1 MRTRMPRS
9 PALPRAVLAL
19 ATAGLL
25 ALPLAAQAKSTE
37 TIDAVAMYLA
47 WFILIVMPIGGIVIF
62 LMVHVLP
69 EKFAERRHHPQ
80 ATAIQV
86 LCLLSLVFGGLLWPI
101 AWLWAFTKPTSYRM
115 AYGTDKNDEYFETM
129 AERAE
134 KGEVRGHALQAVLD
148 ELDGVAARNALSAEL
163 REARAKLAAAAR
175 AEAAGTA
182 GGATAHGG
190 A

>member
-1 MRTRMPRS
+1 MRTEKSRWPAMAQVA
-9 PALPRAVLAL
+9 PALAA
-19 ATAGLL
+19 AALL
-25 ALPLAAQAKSTE
+25 ALPLAAQAKSSE
-37 TIDAVAMYLA
+37 TVDTIALYLA
-47 WFILIVMPIGGIVIF
+47 WFILIFMPIGGIVLF

-69 EKFAERRHHPQ
+69 EKIAERRHHPQ
-80 ATAIQV
+80 TTAIQV
-86 LCLLSLVFGGLLWPI
+86 LCLLSLVFGGLLWPL
-101 AWLWAFTKPTSYRM
+101 AWLWAFTKPTSYRV
-115 AYGTDKNDEYFETM
+115 AYGTDKNDEYFEHM

-163 REARAKLAAAAR
+163 REARDRLAAVAAAA
-175 AEAAGTA
+175 GTT